1 MNMETPITFDHEKDF
16 DDSVDDIINE
26 IDDNEIDDELSE
38 YPGLLDLQ
46 SLLRHELEKLI
57 PHISIPTN
65 RIGDAKGMYLATV
78 ICSVANLSNLKKI
91 SKLQNY

>member
-57 PHISIPTN
+57 PHISTPNN
-65 RIGDAKGMYLATV
+65 RIGDTKGMYLAKV
-78 ICSVANLSNLKKI
+78 IWFENPETGIPN
-91 SKLQNY
+91 